1 MKWYR
6 SETNKKLGG
15 VCGGISEM
23 YDWDVTVIR
32 IATFILL
39 FTPVPIVI
47 AYLAAWFIIP
57 KKGELNAR
65 HNGNNNASNGTS
77 KRRTKSNKEFLA
89 G

>member
-15 VCGGISEM
+15 VCGGIAEL
-23 YDWDVTVIR
+23 YDFDATVIR
-32 IATFILL
+32 IAVFTLM

-57 KKGELNAR
+57 KKGELDVGITNSSDTAANR
-65 HNGNNNASNGTS
+65 TS
-77 KRRTKSNKEFLA
+77 TDKKQFLA

>member
-15 VCGGISEM
+15 VCGGVADM
-23 YDWDVTVIR
+23 FDFDVTVVR
-32 IATFILL
+32 IATFVLL

-57 KKGELNAR
+57 KKGELDVGI
-65 HNGNNNASNGTS
+65 HDNGSVANSPRGT
-77 KRRTKSNKEFLA
+77 KRNKEFSSR
-89 G
+89 